1 MTDQSALPAEP
12 RYGWVM
18 VALAPLY
25 LGAGIGSLGAISV
38 FLKPLSAEFGWLRG
52 ETTFSYLAGMG
63 AIGLGGLLT
72 GYLSDRFT
80 TRRIILLGILV
91 MGGGFLL
98 MARQGALWEF
108 ILLSMLTMGVGGA
121 ALFTPML
128 ANLGGWFTRNKG
140 LAMGIATA
148 GQSLGQGLVPYGAG
162 LLIAGFGW
170 RYAYNF
176 MGIAVLA
183 VLVPLTLLVR
193 NPPLRTEPQ
202 AADSAPGLSQGDISS
217 YAQPR
222 TTLSLVSLAAVFCCI
237 TMATPMVHV
246 VALASDRG
254 LPAESAARVLLI
266 MMLSGFFGR
275 IFFGKLTDRIGP
287 LRTYM
292 IASTWQSVLVYW
304 FVEMESPLGFYIL
317 AAVFGFGY
325 SGVMTCLI
333 LCAQNFSRAGQLG
346 FATALVALFGFV
358 GMGLGGI
365 QAGIFFD
372 LYGDYTVSFLNATM
386 AGGVNLMI
394 LSFLEGYIHKRQTH
408 HAVSVTPA

>member
-18 VALAPLY
+18 VAMAPLY
-25 LGAGIGSLGAISV
+25 LGFGIGSLGAISV

-52 ETTFSYLAGMG
+52 ETTFAYMAGMA
-63 AIGLGGLLT
+63 AIGAGGLLM
-72 GYLSDRFT
+72 GHLADRYT
-80 TRRIILLGILV
+80 TRRIVLLGTVV
-91 MGGGFLL
+91 MGCGFLL
-98 MARQGALWEF
+98 MARQSALWEF
-108 ILLSMLTMGVGGA
+108 IVLSMFSMGVGGA
-121 ALFTPML
+121 ALFTPLL
-128 ANLGGWFTRNKG
+128 ANLGGWFNRNKG

-148 GQSLGQGLVPYGAG
+148 GQSLGQGLVPYVAS
-162 LLIAGFGW
+162 LLIAAFGW
-170 RYAYNF
+170 RMAYNS

-183 VLVPLTLLVR
+183 VLFPLALLIR
-193 NPPLRTEPQ
+193 NPPLRAEPQ
-202 AADSAPGLSQGDISS
+202 AGDSAPGLSQGDISS

-237 TMATPMVHV
+237 TMATPLVHV

-275 IFFGKLTDRIGP
+275 IFFGRLTDRIGP

-304 FVEMESPLGFYIL
+304 FVEMESPLGFYAL

-333 LCAQNFSRAGQLG
+333 LCAQNFSRAGQMG

-408 HAVSVTPA
+408 HAVSVTPV